1 MSEQLL
7 TVLKLCLLAL
17 LYLFFLRVL
26 RAVWTEVNPPRVAT
40 TPVSVAAGGVSTK
53 KGLGKKGGSSAK
65 EKASTAKAS
74 TAKASKSAKSAMN
87 RRKAPVVPTRLVLV
101 EPAARAGAEYA
112 LGPELTLGRA
122 AGCSI
127 VLDEQYVS
135 QVHSR
140 IFIRD
145 GSVFAEDLGSTNGT
159 WVNGSRAV
167 GQMPARLGDRI
178 QVGNVVLEVR

>member
-1 MSEQLL
+1 VSEQLL

-26 RAVWTEVNPPRVAT
+26 RAVWTEVNPPRTAPADAGVAT
-40 TPVSVAAGGVSTK
+40 PRKAAK
-53 KGLGKKGGSSAK
+53 Q
-65 EKASTAKAS
+65 KAPK
-74 TAKASKSAKSAMN
+74 AKASKT
-87 RRKAPVVPTRLVLV
+87 RRRAPAVPTRLVLV

-112 LGPELTLGRA
+112 LGPELTVGRA

-135 QVHSR
+135 QVHTR
-140 IFIRD
+140 IFVRD

-178 QVGNVVLEVR
+178 QVGNVVMEVR

>member
-1 MSEQLL
+1 VSEQLL

-26 RAVWTEVNPPRVAT
+26 RAVWSEVTPPKVAT
-40 TPVSVAAGGVSTK
+40 VDAPAGGRRAKAPKTKAPKAKSTK
-53 KGLGKKGGSSAK
+53 A
-65 EKASTAKAS
+65 
-74 TAKASKSAKSAMN
+74 
-87 RRKAPVVPTRLVLV
+87 RRGTSVPTRLVIV
-101 EPAARAGAEYA
+101 EPAQRAGAEFA
-112 LGPELTLGRA
+112 LGPEITVGRA
-122 AGCSI
+122 GGCSI

-135 QVHSR
+135 QVHCR

-178 QVGNVVLEVR
+178 QIGNVVMEVR

>member
-26 RAVWTEVNPPRVAT
+26 RAVWSEVTPPKVAT
-40 TPVSVAAGGVSTK
+40 ADAGG
-53 KGLGKKGGSSAK
+53 GRR
-65 EKASTAKAS
+65 AKAPKVKA
-74 TAKASKSAKSAMN
+74 AKPAKPAKPTKPRRGAS
-87 RRKAPVVPTRLVLV
+87 VPTRLVIV
-101 EPAARAGAEYA
+101 EPAERAGAEFA
-112 LGPELTLGRA
+112 LGPEITVGRA
-122 AGCSI
+122 GGCSI

-135 QVHSR
+135 QVHCR

-178 QVGNVVLEVR
+178 QVGNVVMEVR

>member
-26 RAVWTEVNPPRVAT
+26 RAVWSEVNPPKLAT
-40 TPVSVAAGGVSTK
+40 AEAATGRRATSPK
-53 KGLGKKGGSSAK
+53 APKAKG
-65 EKASTAKAS
+65 AKAPKS
-74 TAKASKSAKSAMN
+74 PKA
-87 RRKAPVVPTRLVLV
+87 RRGPSVPTRLVLV
-101 EPAARAGAEYA
+101 EPAERAGAEFA
-112 LGPELTLGRA
+112 LGPELTVGRA
-122 AGCSI
+122 GGCSI

-135 QVHSR
+135 QVHCR
-140 IFIRD
+140 IFVRD

-178 QVGNVVLEVR
+178 QVGNVVMEVR

>member
-26 RAVWTEVNPPRVAT
+26 RAVWTEVNPPKVAT
-40 TPVSVAAGGVSTK
+40 ADAGSGRS
-53 KGLGKKGGSSAK
+53 
-65 EKASTAKAS
+65 
-74 TAKASKSAKSAMN
+74 
-87 RRKAPVVPTRLVLV
+87 RKAAKQKTPKQKPARTRRGTPSLPTRLVLI
-101 EPAARAGAEYA
+101 EPQGRAGMEFP
-112 LGPELTLGRA
+112 LGEELTVGRA

-127 VLDEQYVS
+127 SLDEQYVS

-140 IFIRD
+140 IFVRD
-145 GSVFAEDLGSTNGT
+145 GSVFVEDLGSTNGT

-178 QVGNVVLEVR
+178 QIGNVVMEVR